1 MYQKGQ
7 LLLMN
12 KRRLR
17 IFLIAGIMTVI
28 VDFAV
33 YILMLALDISVGLSK
48 ATGFIFG
55 TIFAYF
61 INRFWTFGDVNT
73 KQSSFMRFIL
83 IYTTSLGLNITVN
96 KSVLSFLNLFI
107 DYKIVVAF
115 LLATFCSATLNYFGM
130 KHFVFTPRRN

>member
-1 MYQKGQ
+1 MCQKGH
-7 LLLMN
+7 LYLMN

-33 YILMLALDISVGLSK
+33 YTQLLALDISFGLSK
-48 ATGFIFG
+48 ATGFIVG
-55 TIFAYF
+55 TIFAYL
-61 INRFWTFGDVNT
+61 INRFWTFGDLNT
-73 KQSSFMRFIL
+73 NHSSFMRFVIL
-83 IYTTSLGLNITVN
+83 YAASLGLNITVN
-96 KSVLSFLNLFI
+96 KSVLSIFNLSF

-130 KHFVFTPRRN
+130 KHFAFTPWRN